1 MKLRFVASS
10 RDIVIFCI
18 FALFLLYVVAIGV
31 LNIPE
36 IAAKGTFYGLNPLEA
51 FSADYIYYT
60 LIIYFIALAGLIM
73 SVNSYFFEFEEGVGL
88 KIGSSTKGGYSD
100 WSRPKDIK
108 TDKDVKRVLA
118 SDETVDA
125 AGTPLI
131 CNGKELWVDNGEYH
145 TLVIGATGSGKTQ
158 DIILPT
164 IKVLAKKGE
173 SVIVTDPKG
182 EIYEKAGGLLIKK
195 GYKIILLNFRN
206 PQNGNTWNPLEL
218 PYRLYKNGNQD
229 KSIELLDDL
238 ALNILYDETNTNSDP
253 FWEKTAAD
261 YFSGI
266 ALAMFEDTTEDK
278 ININS
283 INMTATVGEDK
294 FGGSTYIKE
303 YFNYKDPSSAAY
315 VNASGTV
322 MAPSETKGGIISV
335 FKQKVK
341 LFASRE
347 NLSEM
352 LSYSDFKMDDIGR
365 EKTAVFIIIQ
375 DEKRTYHPLA
385 TIFIKQVYETLI
397 DVAQANGGK
406 LPVRTNFLLD
416 EFANMPPLKDVT
428 TMITAARSRQIRFT
442 MIIQNFAQLNK
453 VYGKDDA
460 ETIKG
465 NCGNIIYLI
474 STELAALEEISK
486 LCGEKKSKQ
495 SEKTSST
502 PLVSV
507 SDLQRMKQFDHILLR
522 LRKSPFKT
530 SFVPDF
536 KIDWGETNVP
546 KVDYPQREK
555 KPVSIFDI
563 REFVKEKKNQKI
575 NEMMASI
582 GGGGAADN
590 PFGGMGGGTS
600 GFPAGGGM
608 PSSSGGGMNPS
619 IMGNSSPMSD
629 GMKKPDLS
637 VNDLVKKIDEKLAEI
652 EKEEEEAKKKKE
664 DSKKNTPSSTN
675 APYLPPKADKS
686 KDDDLDDFID
696 ADFEEV
702 DTKKEKKTENKP
714 KTTDSKN
721 KGIDLSNF
729 TISNEEIEKKVNEKL
744 SNNIVKEEVKKNEE
758 KINDFNKKIEDR
770 INEELSSM
778 SKKTDKKIDELEEKV
793 NDKIDNVTKN
803 KTYHYLED
811 DFDDRLDKKVEE
823 KVNDKLDSVTKNK
836 TYHYLDDSLDEEIDK
851 KVEEKVNNKLDD
863 VTKNKTYHYL
873 EDDDLDNRI
882 DKRIDKKLETESK
895 NYDALQ
901 DQIEELNKNVE
912 NKVNEKISNDAK
924 NYEDLK
930 NRIDETTR
938 EREEKEKAR
947 ALEEEEKYDELRSII
962 DQVTKNSSKD
972 TTPETVPPTIVSKAT
987 LPPVEFK
994 QGDNDP
1000 YSMSEEEEDVLKLI
1014 EEKLRAEE
1022 ENYKKAVESKGN
1034 KPETVIK
1041 LDDVSDDEKFFDD
1054 FFDD

>member
-1 MKLRFVASS
+1 MKLRFVAST
-10 RDIVIFCI
+10 RDIIIFVIF
-18 FALFLLYVVAIGV
+18 AVFLLYVVAIGV

-73 SVNSYFFEFEEGVGL
+73 SVNSYFFEFEEGWGL

-108 TDKDVKRVLA
+108 TDKDVKKVLA
-118 SDETVDA
+118 SAETVDA

-158 DIILPT
+158 DVILPT

-294 FGGSTYIKE
+294 FGGSSYIKE

-546 KVDYPQREK
+546 KVGYPVREK

-582 GGGGAADN
+582 GGAGDN
-590 PFGGMGGGTS
+590 PFGNMGG
-600 GFPAGGGM
+600 A
-608 PSSSGGGMNPS
+608 SSGGGMAPMPMGGGLPTAGGSKPS
-619 IMGNSSPMSD
+619 IMGNNPMMDSA
-629 GMKKPDLS
+629 KKPDLS

-652 EKEEEEAKKKKE
+652 EKEEEEAKKKNEGTDK
-664 DSKKNTPSSTN
+664 PSST
-675 APYLPPKADKS
+675 S
-686 KDDDLDDFID
+686 
-696 ADFEEV
+696 
-702 DTKKEKKTENKP
+702 NK
-714 KTTDSKN
+714 DSKAQEDQDML
-721 KGIDLSNF
+721 IEAEL
-729 TISNEEIEKKVNEKL
+729 EEIENEKKNKKTDNKSTDKNETKNKNIDLFGDGFTLSNEDIERKVNERL
-744 SNNIVKEEVKKNEE
+744 SNNIVKEEVKKKEE
-758 KINDFNKKIEDR
+758 KIDDINKRIEDR
-770 INEELSSM
+770 INKELESFN
-778 SKKTDKKIDELEEKV
+778 KKADKKIDEALDSKLEEKV
-793 NDKIDNVTKN
+793 NDKLETKDKKYHYLEDDLDERIDNKIDRKVEEKVNDKLETKNKTYHYLEDNLDDRLDDKIDRKVEEKVNDKLETKN

-811 DFDDRLDKKVEE
+811 DIDERIDSKLDELNKDIEK
-823 KVNDKLDSVTKNK
+823 KVNDKIEKERASYQEFK
-836 TYHYLDDSLDEEIDK
+836 EE
-851 KVEEKVNNKLDD
+851 VEETTEK
-863 VTKNKTYHYL
+863 TKEAVK
-873 EDDDLDNRI
+873 D
-882 DKRIDKKLETESK
+882 KLEE
-895 NYDALQ
+895 Q
-901 DQIEELNKNVE
+901 D
-912 NKVNEKISNDAK
+912 
-924 NYEDLK
+924 
-930 NRIDETTR
+930 
-938 EREEKEKAR
+938 
-947 ALEEEEKYDELRSII
+947 EKYDELREII
-962 DQVTKNSSKD
+962 DQVTKNSKSIS
-972 TTPETVPPTIVSKAT
+972 TEPITVPPTYKT
-987 LPPVEFK
+987 VETIPTFDVVDK
-994 QGDNDP
+994 NEKDDDTFGIN
-1000 YSMSEEEEDVLKLI
+1000 EEEEEVLRLI
-1014 EEKLRAEE
+1014 EEKLQDEE
-1022 ENYKKAVESKGN
+1022 DEQNDKSPKTTPMPQSN
-1034 KPETVIK
+1034 KSSSVIK